1 MTTIRIY
8 QEDGSFIDRLPTP
21 EEIELN
27 IKDNQEI
34 TAKYAKAQELQD
46 KKQALLDKLG
56 ITEEEARLLLS

>member
-56 ITEEEARLLLS
+56 ITEEEARLLLQ

>member
-56 ITEEEARLLLS
+56 ITDEEARLLLS